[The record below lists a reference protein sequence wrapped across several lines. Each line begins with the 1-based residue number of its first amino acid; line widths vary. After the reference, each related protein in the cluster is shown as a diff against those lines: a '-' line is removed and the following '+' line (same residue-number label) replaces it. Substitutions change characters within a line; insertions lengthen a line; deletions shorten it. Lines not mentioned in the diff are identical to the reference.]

1 MIYNLSPKFH
11 VRHVGFSFY
20 GLRKSDKGA
29 DTDLV
34 YSFCWS
40 KVGLGHSNAYRFMK
54 HIL

>member
-1 MIYNLSPKFH
+1 MIYNLSPKFP

-29 DTDLV
+29 DTDLI
-34 YSFCWS
+34 YNLCWS
-40 KVGLGHSNAYRFMK
+40 KVGLGRSNAYRFMK

>member
-1 MIYNLSPKFH
+1 MIHNLSPKFP
-11 VRHVGFSFY
+11 VRHVRFSFD
-20 GLRKSDKGA
+20 GLGKSDKGA

-40 KVGLGHSNAYRFMK
+40 KVGLGRSNAYRFMK

>member
-1 MIYNLSPKFH
+1 MIHNLSPKFH

-20 GLRKSDKGA
+20 CLRKSDEGA